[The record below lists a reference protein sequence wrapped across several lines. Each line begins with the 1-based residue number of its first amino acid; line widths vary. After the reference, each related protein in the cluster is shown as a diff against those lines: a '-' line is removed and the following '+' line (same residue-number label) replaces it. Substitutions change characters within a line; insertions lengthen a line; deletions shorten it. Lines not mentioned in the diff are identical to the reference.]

1 MKKYLV
7 IALVVLTSG
16 AASAVTR
23 SAFPFGGQQA
33 TVMIAAQTMDGSQD
47 SDGYNLFKMMN
58 VPIQD
63 SFVGPGKAIF
73 SANRDFNIS
82 CGQRQNVGTECSF
95 LFSKSARTKIDFM
108 NKTVD
113 VLVNDLEAAG
123 LIAKFFVDVQGK
135 MQYST
140 TDGKLNL
147 VIQNNEIH
155 IQFTENP

>member
-1 MKKYLV
+1 MKKYLA
-7 IALVVLTSG
+7 IGGILVVSSLSQ
-16 AASAVTR
+16 AVTR

-33 TVMIAAQTMDGSQD
+33 TVMIAAQSMDGSQD

-95 LFSKSARTKIDFM
+95 IFSKSARTKIDFM

-113 VLVNDLEAAG
+113 VLINDAEAAG

-135 MQYST
+135 LQYST
-140 TDGKLNL
+140 TDDKLNL
-147 VIQNNEIH
+147 VIKNNEIH
-155 IQFTENP
+155 IHFSEAP

>member
-1 MKKYLV
+1 MKQYL
-7 IALVVLTSG
+7 IAGSLFLLAGS
-16 AASAVTR
+16 AFAVTR

-73 SANRDFNIS
+73 SSNRDFNIS
-82 CGQRQNVGTECSF
+82 CGQRQVGTECSF
-95 LFSKSARTKIDFM
+95 IFSKSARTKIDFV

-113 VLVNDLEAAG
+113 VVINDSEASG
-123 LIAKFFVDVQGK
+123 LIAKFFVDVQGH

-140 TDGKLNL
+140 TDDKLNL
-147 VIQNNEIH
+147 AIKNNEIH
-155 IQFTENP
+155 IHFSETP